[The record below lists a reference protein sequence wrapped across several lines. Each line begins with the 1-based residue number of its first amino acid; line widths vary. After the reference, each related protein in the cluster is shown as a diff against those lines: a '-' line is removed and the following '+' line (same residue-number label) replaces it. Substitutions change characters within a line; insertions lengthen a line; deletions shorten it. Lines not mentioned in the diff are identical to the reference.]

1 MDDEEFEIEE
11 DDSSYD
17 TNKTTGE
24 KLRDL
29 YNENKKLIIIVG
41 VVLLLLIILSIATRS
56 SGPKV
61 KISETEKT
69 ITTESGVQLKLLVD
83 DHETS
88 TDVTW
93 ESSDINVA
101 IVDNTGGVHGI
112 KEGTATIT
120 ATYNNEKY
128 KCVIKVIQGDEGIQV
143 ETVKFSEGVLVMSVG
158 STYTPTVEVTPPE
171 ARVKNKYFSVSNSD
185 VATVDITSGLVT
197 ANKLGAAMLHVSVND
212 SKKIGSIKIQVIDAQ
227 ITPGIYIL
235 PTSISLQEKEI
246 TLTEGER
253 KQITYSQ
260 EPTNSS
266 KDYITY
272 ISADESIATVENN
285 ELIARRSGDVE
296 IVISSFGV
304 RDSMKV
310 HVKKASVEVTSLEI
324 TSSTSLTMDVGD
336 TKKIKATIS
345 PSDAT
350 NKELVFETYDSTI
363 AVVDS
368 VGNVTAT
375 GSGSTTIKVSSASKP
390 DIYGTVS
397 VDVNDNSVQPVD
409 PTPYDPTPY
418 DPGGGG
424 SSSDNTVG
432 TVKLTSNNDAVEKT
446 VDAVKNKTMTST
458 KLTVS
463 KSGNVDKILYCSYE
477 YNVKSDCTSYTV
489 YNGPFEFKTPG
500 TFVFKVIPY
509 YKNNSGTEIIRYVKI
524 SGSGGTSKCTAG
536 RYLSGTECKP
546 CEAGNYCSGDKKIA
560 CPAGKSS
567 PAYSTMPSD
576 CDYCAKGYYST
587 GDGTGCHKCPGSQT
601 TSGSGA
607 TSSSQCTGNVAT
619 SITCGR
625 GTFYNGD
632 GTCKTCPANYYCPG
646 VTSEKSATTIKG
658 RNSCGSG
665 KTSPAGSYDIS
676 QCVSSGS
683 TTITCGRGTF
693 YNGDGTCKTCSANY
707 YCPGG
712 TYNKSD
718 TSIKGKNSCGSGKTS
733 PAGSYDVSQ
742 CVSSGTQTNIPRV
755 TSYSVA
761 SKTYKFNSG
770 WGSYPFVPLN
780 TIKADRNYNLIAFC
794 YYVVG
799 ASDPIDTSKCSGTTG
814 LINKMD
820 SGTKNGRPWFKMTG
834 AANKW
839 YVQELS
845 SDVNSASYYFEAQE
859 MNNWGQGDNT
869 KSFILVFTVGVKD
882 SAGRHLSNQFSIVRI
897 NSSKSNP
904 FEWPIQKLR

>member
-41 VVLLLLIILSIATRS
+41 VVILLLIILSIATKS

-61 KISETEKT
+61 KISESEKT

-88 TDVTW
+88 TDVKW

-101 IVDNTGGVHGI
+101 IVDNTGGVHGV

-143 ETVKFSEGVLVMSVG
+143 ETIKFPEGVLVMTVG
-158 STYTPTVEVTPPE
+158 STYTPTVEIVPPE
-171 ARVKNKYFSVSNSD
+171 ARVKNKYFSVSNSEI
-185 VATVDITSGLVT
+185 ATVDITSGLVT
-197 ANKLGAAMLHVSVND
+197 ANKLGAAMLHVSAND
-212 SKKIGSIKIQVIDAQ
+212 SKKIGSIKLQVIDGQ

-235 PTSISLQEKEI
+235 PTSVSLQEKEI

-253 KQITYSQ
+253 KQITYTQ
-260 EPTNSS
+260 EPSNSS

-272 ISADESIATVENN
+272 ISADPSIAVVEND
-285 ELIARRSGDVE
+285 ELIARSSGDVE

-336 TKKIKATIS
+336 TKTIKAKIT
-345 PSDAT
+345 PSNAT

-390 DIYGTVS
+390 DIYGTVN

-409 PTPYDPTPY
+409 PTPVDPGTS
-418 DPGGGG
+418 PGGGG
-424 SSSDNTVG
+424 SSDNTVG

-458 KLTVS
+458 KLTVT
-463 KSGNVDKILYCSYE
+463 KSGNVDKVLYCYYE
-477 YNVKSDCTSYTV
+477 YNVKTDCSSYTV
-489 YNGPFEFKTPG
+489 YTAPFEFKTPG

-509 YKNNSGTEIIRYVKI
+509 YNNNSGTEIIRYVKI
-524 SGSGGTSKCTAG
+524 TGSGGTNKCTAG

-546 CEAGNYCSGDKKIA
+546 CEAGNYCSGDRKIA
-560 CPAGKSS
+560 CPAGKGS
-567 PAYSTMPSD
+567 PAYSTLPSD
-576 CDYCAKGYYST
+576 CDYCTKGYYAT
-587 GDGTGCHKCPGSQT
+587 GDGTGCQKCPNGQT
-601 TSGSGA
+601 TSGTGA
-607 TSSSQCTGNVAT
+607 TSSTQCTGNVAT

-625 GTFYNGD
+625 GTYYNGT
-632 GTCKTCPANYYCPG
+632 GSCSTCEANYYCPG
-646 VTSEKSATTIKG
+646 VTSEKSATTIKGRNACGSGKTSPKGSYDISQCVSSGTTTITCGKGTYYNGKGSCSTCEANYYCPGGTYSKSETTVKG

-683 TTITCGRGTF
+683 Q
-693 YNGDGTCKTCSANY
+693 S
-707 YCPGG
+707 
-712 TYNKSD
+712 
-718 TSIKGKNSCGSGKTS
+718 
-733 PAGSYDVSQ
+733 V
-742 CVSSGTQTNIPRV
+742 IPRV
-755 TSYSVA
+755 TSYSIPG
-761 SKTYKFNSG
+761 KTYKFDSG
-770 WGSYPFVPLN
+770 WGLYPFVPLN
-780 TIKADRNYNLIAFC
+780 SIKADRNFNLVAFC

-799 ASDPIDTSKCSGTTG
+799 RSDPIDTSKCSGTTG
-814 LINKMD
+814 QINKMNT
-820 SGTKNGRPWFKMTG
+820 GTKKGRPWFKMTG
-834 AANKW
+834 SENKW

-845 SDVNSASYYFEAQE
+845 SEVNSASYYFEAQQ

-869 KSFILVFTVGVKD
+869 KSFILVWTIGIKD
-882 SAGRHLSNQFSIVRI
+882 TAGRHLSNQFSIVRI
-897 NSSKSNP
+897 NSDKSSSY
-904 FEWPIQKLR
+904 EWPMQKLR